1 MISYPNAKINIGL
14 NITSK
19 RPDGYHNI
27 ETVFYPIPLCDILSV
42 EISESCAEYSFS
54 VSGIE
59 TDQDSEKNLVIK
71 AYRLLQKDFVLPPV
85 NITLIKNIPVG
96 AGLGGGS
103 ADAAFMLTMLN
114 ELAGLKI
121 SKKKLENYA
130 SKLGADCPVFIR
142 NKPVYAEGIGN
153 EFSPISLSLKN
164 YYLVLIKPDIFVST
178 PEAYSLVTPRK
189 PAENL
194 QKLVH
199 LPVSEWK
206 NVIVNDFESSV
217 FKRYP
222 RIEQIKNQ
230 LYADGALYA
239 SMSGSGSSV
248 YGIFA
253 HETQLIHTYDDCFVT
268 GGKLS

>member
-1 MISYPNAKINIGL
+1 MITYPNAKINIGL

-27 ETVFYPIPLCDILSV
+27 ETVFYPIPLSDILSI
-42 EISESCAEYSFS
+42 EISETCTEYSLS

-59 TDQDSEKNLVIK
+59 TGQESEKNLVIK
-71 AYRLLQKDFVLPPV
+71 AYRILQKDYILPPV
-85 NITLIKNIPVG
+85 DITLIKNIPVG

-103 ADAAFMLTMLN
+103 ADAAFMLSMLN

-121 SKKKLENYA
+121 SEKKLESYA

-142 NKPVYAEGIGN
+142 NVPVYAEGIGN

-178 PEAYSLVTPRK
+178 PVAYSLVTPRE
-189 PAENL
+189 PTENL
-194 QKLVH
+194 MKLVQ

-217 FKRYP
+217 FKRFP

-248 YGIFA
+248 YGIFTD
-253 HETQLIHTYDDCFVT
+253 EPQLTYSYDDCFVT